1 MERKR
6 REREKVFFQKQV
18 CLLGNDT
25 KEYLLNEVCFPSEIT
40 ASVDQ
45 SPLEI
50 AFGNSEVLCN
60 SSLTRAG
67 RPWAGS
73 SSHLAFGG
81 WGRPGVPCVCW
92 PPCRPSWPHV
102 GSGLVWLEMVL
113 CLRKIDCGARAGSL
127 CPRNAIQ
134 ASSKLKQGSGNP
146 GEMYC
151 RRLRVLTSSVGLR
164 NVWTSAPEP
173 FLV

>member
-1 MERKR
+1 MGG
-6 REREKVFFQKQV
+6 RERGQEEDRESVLFFQKQV
-18 CLLGNDT
+18 CLLLGNDT

-81 WGRPGVPCVCW
+81 
-92 PPCRPSWPHV
+92 
-102 GSGLVWLEMVL
+102 
-113 CLRKIDCGARAGSL
+113 
-127 CPRNAIQ
+127 
-134 ASSKLKQGSGNP
+134 
-146 GEMYC
+146 
-151 RRLRVLTSSVGLR
+151 
-164 NVWTSAPEP
+164 
-173 FLV
+173 

>member
-1 MERKR
+1 MAWLPSRLLAANGVLLKRLFWPTAHSVISPCVQQGCLCTIVIRVLVAGRERGGGERGVVGRERTR
-6 REREKVFFQKQV
+6 RERESALFFQKQV
-18 CLLGNDT
+18 CLLLGNDT

-67 RPWAGS
+67 RPRVGS

-81 WGRPGVPCVCW
+81 
-92 PPCRPSWPHV
+92 
-102 GSGLVWLEMVL
+102 
-113 CLRKIDCGARAGSL
+113 
-127 CPRNAIQ
+127 
-134 ASSKLKQGSGNP
+134 
-146 GEMYC
+146 
-151 RRLRVLTSSVGLR
+151 
-164 NVWTSAPEP
+164 
-173 FLV
+173 